1 MSDVVSFGSV
11 NVDLVAR
18 LDQPTVKKLAARYE
32 WFPSPDE
39 TAAVESVP
47 AEIDEF
53 IDRTMIGG
61 KGSNQ
66 SVAAARAGA
75 ATAFCGRV
83 GSDESEYGVL
93 STLAGRGVD
102 VDHVEVADAETGK
115 AYVFVDQDGENR
127 IAIIPGANGAVDS
140 AYADR
145 HREAVL
151 DAECLLLQNEIPM
164 STMESLVGSLERV
177 PDRPTVIYDPAPP
190 VGAEP
195 LLQYDAVDIITP
207 NAYEYELLRDAIA
220 DFEGTVIRKRGADP
234 AIIQRPGR
242 ETVSVTPPDVT
253 PVDTTG
259 AGDVFSGYLAA
270 RLAAGDPLVGAVAV
284 AITAASLATTEEGAQ
299 RAIPSMDIVDDFI
312 E

>member
-1 MSDVVSFGSV
+1 MPDVVSFGSV

-18 LDQPTVKKLAARYE
+18 LDETTIKELAARYG

-39 TAAVESVP
+39 TAAVASVP
-47 AEIDEF
+47 AEIDAF
-53 IDRTMIGG
+53 VDRTVIGG

-83 GSDESEYGVL
+83 GADESEYGVR
-93 STLAGRGVD
+93 SALADRGVD
-102 VDHVEVADAETGK
+102 VGHVEPADAETGK
-115 AYVFVDQDGENR
+115 AYVFVDRAGENR
-127 IAIIPGANGAVDS
+127 IAVIAGANGAVDG

-151 DAECLLLQNEIPM
+151 DAECLLLQNEVPM
-164 STMESLVGSLERV
+164 STMESLVGSLGSE

-190 VGAEP
+190 VDAEP
-195 LLQYDAVDIITP
+195 LLRYDAVDIVTP
-207 NAYEYELLRDAIA
+207 NAYEYEVLRDAID
-220 DFEGTVIRKRGADP
+220 DFGGTVVRKRGADP
-234 AIIQRPGR
+234 TVVERPGR
-242 ETVSVTPPDVT
+242 DPVSVTPPDVS

-270 RLAAGDPLVGAVAV
+270 QLAAGEPLVGAVAV

-299 RAIPSMDIVDDFI
+299 RAIPSMDVVDDFV